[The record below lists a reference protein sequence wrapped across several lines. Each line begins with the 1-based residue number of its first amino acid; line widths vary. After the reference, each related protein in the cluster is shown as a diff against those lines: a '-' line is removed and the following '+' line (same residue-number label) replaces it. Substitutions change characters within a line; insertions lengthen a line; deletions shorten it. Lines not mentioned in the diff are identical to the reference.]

1 MSERMKVLVLTPDY
15 PPAPGGIQLL
25 VHRLVCNAPRLDPR
39 VVTLESAGAESFDA
53 ADPIPVRRV
62 RRHGRT
68 HRTAVL
74 GLNGV
79 SIVEAL
85 RFRPEAV
92 LSGHIVVSPA
102 AWAIATLL
110 RIPMVQYL
118 HAKELGTKPGLARF
132 AVRRAHATIAVSRHT
147 EQLALDVGADPAR
160 VHRISPGVDVPDVAP
175 TNRADRRPVIVTIAR
190 MEDRHKGHDVMVRSM
205 ALIRSKVPNV
215 HWVVIGDGPLRPSV
229 ERLVAAHGL
238 DDSVTFTGAVPDRER
253 DDWLERARVFA
264 MPSRLPGGRVGGEGF
279 GIVYM
284 EASARGLPVVGG
296 NVGGALDAVVD
307 EHTGLLVDPT
317 DHVAVAE
324 AITRLLI
331 EPERAE
337 ALARSGRKRAEEM
350 TWPHIADAL
359 ESVMLPLAGRAA

>member
-1 MSERMKVLVLTPDY
+1 MSERVKVLVLTPDY

-25 VHRLVCNAPRLDPR
+25 VHRLVCNASRLEPR
-39 VVTLESAGAESFDA
+39 VVTLESAGDHDFDER
-53 ADPIPVRRV
+53 DPVPVRRV

-68 HRTAVL
+68 HRAAVL
-74 GLNGV
+74 GLNGMSV
-79 SIVEAL
+79 LEAL
-85 RFRPEAV
+85 RFRPDAV
-92 LSGHIVVSPA
+92 LAGHIVVSPA

-132 AVRRAHATIAVSRHT
+132 AVSRAHATIAVSRHT
-147 EQLALDVGADPAR
+147 EQLAYNVGADPAR
-160 VHRISPGVDVPDVAP
+160 VHRISPGVDLPDAAP
-175 TNRADRRPVIVTIAR
+175 TDRTDRAPIVVTIAR

-205 ALIRSKVPNV
+205 SLIRSKVPDV

-238 DDSVTFTGAVPDRER
+238 EQNVTFTGAVPDAER
-253 DDWLERARVFA
+253 DEWLNRARIFA

-307 EHTGLLVDPT
+307 EQTGLLVDPT

-324 AITRLLI
+324 AITRLLT
-331 EPERAE
+331 EPERAQ
-337 ALARSGRKRAEEM
+337 ALATMGRKRAEGM
-350 TWPHIADAL
+350 TWPHIVDAL
-359 ESVMLPLAGRAA
+359 ESVMLPLVGRAA